1 MNPLGGTELQHNFL
15 IDNVKKEL
23 LEGVQICLSVPEKTP
38 LSKDKVNI
46 LWQKNA
52 PDQPNIKPWFD
63 DKNNHTKYDWYV
75 FNSHWNYE
83 EYRKCFNI
91 PTDRCH
97 VIKNGVTSFPKPST
111 YNKGDRLRI
120 IHHNTPW
127 RGLNVLLGAM
137 QYLEGENIELDVYS
151 SCEVY
156 GDEFKEDNDHNYQEL
171 YDQARE
177 LPNVN
182 YIGYRPND
190 FILKKLPNYHLY
202 VYPSI
207 WEETSCISLLESMAA
222 GLYCVVTNY
231 GALYE
236 TGSEFPI
243 YINYETNFN
252 NLAFQF
258 AEAIKV
264 ARDTLH
270 EPMIREHLSLQ
281 QDFVKRFYCWE
292 KKAFEWTNFL
302 TGVLDAKQ

>member
-15 IDNVKKEL
+15 INNVKKEL

-52 PDQPNIKPWFD
+52 PNQPNIEPWF
-63 DKNNHTKYDWYV
+63 KNKENHTKYDWYV
-75 FNSHWNYE
+75 FNSHWNFE
-83 EYRKCFNI
+83 QFRKSFNI

-270 EPMIREHLSLQ
+270 EPMIREHLALQ

>member
-1 MNPLGGTELQHNFL
+1 LNPLGGTELQHNFL

-171 YDQARE
+171 YDQAKE

-190 FILKKLPNYHLY
+190 FILSKLPNYHLY

>member
-270 EPMIREHLSLQ
+270 EPMIREHLALQ

>member
-270 EPMIREHLSLQ
+270 EPMIKEHLALQ

-302 TGVLDAKQ
+302 TGVLNAKQ

>member
-190 FILKKLPNYHLY
+190 FILRKLPNYHLY

-270 EPMIREHLSLQ
+270 EPMIREHLALQ

>member
-75 FNSHWNYE
+75 FNSHWNFE
-83 EYRKCFNI
+83 QFRKSFNI

-270 EPMIREHLSLQ
+270 EPMIREHLALQ

>member
-1 MNPLGGTELQHNFL
+1 LNPLGGTELQHNFL
-15 IDNVKKEL
+15 MKNVKKEL

-83 EYRKCFNI
+83 EYRKCFGI

-97 VIKNGVTSFPKPST
+97 VIKNGVTNFPKSKD
-111 YNKGDRLRI
+111 YKEGDRLRI

-270 EPMIREHLSLQ
+270 EPMIKEHLALQ

-302 TGVLDAKQ
+302 TGVLNAKQ

>member
-1 MNPLGGTELQHNFL
+1 LNPLGGTELQHNFL

-270 EPMIREHLSLQ
+270 EPMIREHLALQ